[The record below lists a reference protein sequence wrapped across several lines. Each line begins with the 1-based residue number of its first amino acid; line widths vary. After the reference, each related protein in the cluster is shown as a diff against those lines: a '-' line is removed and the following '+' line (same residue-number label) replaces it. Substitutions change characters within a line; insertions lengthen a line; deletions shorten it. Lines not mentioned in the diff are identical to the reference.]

1 MLLSFLIK
9 LSFFV
14 TVFTL
19 ASASQS
25 QFISDPASLVNLF
38 IGTTNGGHVFPGAT
52 LPHGMVKVGMDTDS
66 PANVI
71 LSKLFFHHEMI
82 VLITSRCSVCW
93 VRCFSVLLC
102 DRVFSIA
109 RRRYGWC
116 EYFASF
122 SPRPSRKAIADYLSR
137 EFHYRTSNYGHTRA
151 ALPSNGAPLVSIAG
165 RCSGRS

>member
-52 LPHGMVKVGMDTDS
+52 LPHGMVKAGMDTDS

-71 LSKLFFHHEMI
+71 LSKLFF
-82 VLITSRCSVCW
+82 SPRNDCSDYVA
-93 VRCFSVLLC
+93 
-102 DRVFSIA
+102 VFSMLGTMLLRITL
-109 RRRYGWC
+109 
-116 EYFASF
+116 
-122 SPRPSRKAIADYLSR
+122 RPGFLNCTTTVR
-137 EFHYRTSNYGHTRA
+137 
-151 ALPSNGAPLVSIAG
+151 VV
-165 RCSGRS
+165 